1 MRRCEDAA
9 WRALRARRAAR
20 SAERA
25 EPRVAR
31 THARTP
37 RSPEGVE
44 SSLYTKAWRRN
55 TAGVHLKK
63 RRSNPQLKHFDRVAG
78 RVRRGVS
85 SVVRMRSRPGR
96 SILIVDDDVDIRV
109 TISLILEDEG
119 YAVASAANGEEALRY
134 LRSHPSPSLIL
145 LDLMMPGMDGV
156 EFRAEQQRDAQLSG
170 IPVVVVTASGNARE
184 RARAM
189 QV

>member
-1 MRRCEDAA
+1 
-9 WRALRARRAAR
+9 
-20 SAERA
+20 
-25 EPRVAR
+25 
-31 THARTP
+31 
-37 RSPEGVE
+37 
-44 SSLYTKAWRRN
+44 
-55 TAGVHLKK
+55 
-63 RRSNPQLKHFDRVAG
+63 
-78 RVRRGVS
+78 
-85 SVVRMRSRPGR
+85 MRSRPGR
-96 SILIVDDDVDIRV
+96 SILIVDDDVDIRE

-170 IPVVVVTASGNARE
+170 IPVIVVTASGNARE

-189 QV
+189 QVDGMIQKPIALDALLETIERCTADVRSGQLS